1 MLLPIFE
8 WLENSGIGQAIRTSQ
23 WMFPVTESVH
33 LLGLSVIGGVV
44 LLVDMRLL
52 GLGLRR
58 HPVAQIARELHP
70 WLVGSLITMLISG
83 ALLFLSES
91 VKCYYSTAF
100 WFKMTSL
107 LLAILFT
114 FTLHRRI
121 TKSDEARVGVL
132 WRRMAAVVSVALWS
146 GVGIGGRWIGFS

>member
-132 WRRMAAVVSVALWS
+132 WSRMAAVVSVALWS

>member
-1 MLLPIFE
+1 
-8 WLENSGIGQAIRTSQ
+8 
-23 WMFPVTESVH
+23 
-33 LLGLSVIGGVV
+33 
-44 LLVDMRLL
+44 
-52 GLGLRR
+52 
-58 HPVAQIARELHP
+58 
-70 WLVGSLITMLISG
+70 MLISG

-132 WRRMAAVVSVALWS
+132 WSRMAAVVSVALWS